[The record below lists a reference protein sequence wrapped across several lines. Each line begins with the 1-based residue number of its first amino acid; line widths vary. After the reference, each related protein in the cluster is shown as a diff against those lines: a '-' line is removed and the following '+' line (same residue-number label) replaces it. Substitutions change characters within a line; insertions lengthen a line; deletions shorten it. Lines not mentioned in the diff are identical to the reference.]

1 MKIKFLLLDIH
12 IFKYYFYKQYCL
24 NGLKIS
30 FNFYYHSLLKVEER
44 LRYKFSFFKFQLS
57 FVVHSVNSTF
67 FENLEFVPIDWSR
80 AKVRSENLGTDIFIY
95 IYSQNRERIRFLYS
109 VRSVSKWKRRVPW
122 LRSAIRL
129 RSIAPASA
137 RKSYIISRRGCDRST
152 GRAS

>member
-57 FVVHSVNSTF
+57 FVVRSVNSTF

-80 AKVRSENLGTDIFIY
+80 AKVRSENLGTDISIY
-95 IYSQNRERIRFLYS
+95 IYIYIRKIVKGFGFFIPSGRYRNENGVFHGLDPRYDYAPLLPP
-109 VRSVSKWKRRVPW
+109 RPGRV
-122 LRSAIRL
+122 
-129 RSIAPASA
+129 
-137 RKSYIISRRGCDRST
+137 T
-152 GRAS
+152 